1 VDISSENQVRGLY
14 QGFLDA
20 WNEHDANKMAALLT
34 ENGSVVGF
42 DGSMMNGRDEV
53 ASVIGAIFKD
63 HVTAAYI
70 GIVREV
76 RMLTDD
82 AALLRAVVG
91 MVPQIA
97 GPPGASDINPATN
110 AIQSM
115 VAVKAPDGWRIA
127 LMQTTPAAFHGRPE
141 ASEALTEELRAA
153 LREGSTNR

>member
-1 VDISSENQVRGLY
+1 VDASSENQVCGLY

-20 WNEHDANKMAALLT
+20 WNEHNAETMAALLT

-53 ASVIGAIFKD
+53 ASVIGAIFRD

-76 RMLTDD
+76 RMLGENS
-82 AALLRAVVG
+82 ALLRAVVG
-91 MVPQIA
+91 MVPQNA
-97 GPPGASDINPATN
+97 GPPGVSDINPAVN
-110 AIQSM
+110 GIQSM
-115 VAVKAPDGWRIA
+115 VAVKESDGWRIA

-153 LREGSTNR
+153 LRA

>member
-1 VDISSENQVRGLY
+1 MDGEQQLEALY

-20 WNEHDANKMAALLT
+20 WNDHDATKIAALLT
-34 ENGSVVGF
+34 EDGSVVGF
-42 DGSMMNGRDEV
+42 DGSQMNRRDEV
-53 ASVIGAIFKD
+53 ASTIGAIFRD

-76 RMLTDD
+76 RMLGAD

-91 MVPQIA
+91 MVPA
-97 GPPGASDINPATN
+97 GGSDINPAVN

-115 VAVKAPDGWRIA
+115 VGVRGADGWRIA

-141 ASEALTEELRAA
+141 LSEALTNELRGA
-153 LREGSTNR
+153 LRVSRDSG

>member
-1 VDISSENQVRGLY
+1 MRVDDSSDNQVRGLY
-14 QGFLDA
+14 HDFLDA
-20 WNEHDANKMAALLT
+20 WNDHDANKMAGLLT

-76 RMLTDD
+76 RMLTNNV
-82 AALLRAVVG
+82 ALLRAVVG
-91 MVPQIA
+91 MVPS
-97 GPPGASDINPATN
+97 GASDINPPTN

-115 VAVKAPDGWRIA
+115 VAVKEAHGWHIA

-153 LREGSTNR
+153 LREN